1 MAFKPN
7 LRLSSAV
14 LGGLA
19 RPAFSEN
26 LGEAIGQAMLGP
38 QNRKERRDREA
49 FSKELLAAAGD
60 PTKISNILTTYGA
73 KLDDPELAMRGAG
86 MLATAREAER
96 TQEGQGALAYLQ
108 DQMRQ
113 TLQTKLTENFTAQDQ
128 QQRLNDLQASAN
140 AVARNVRGLDPLT
153 AANMSMNMENAVF
166 QQQSARNQERRAE
179 EALELRFKGHEMAL
193 EKHKEYMA
201 TADYRQQIR
210 DFDVNS
216 KQYEAAIQSAKGAP
230 QTEEAK
236 AAFLQRFPEMEGVWD
251 SVTTQK
257 ESQNL
262 QLEQIKAA
270 AESNKFDY
278 TDEQLFDLLSI
289 PAEDRKETTEK
300 GKANLKAIER
310 LRALPPKRANE
321 VLQAAVES
329 SFAKTKAPPA
339 ALVGL
344 FKDAAMAYTA
354 GQVLLTDDEEEG
366 QAAQLAL
373 KAAQAYMQAGS
384 GVGAFQAALEAMA
397 IEAEDMTGD
406 KQPDSQADLIKQ
418 LEQLQTQYAD

>member
-1 MAFKPN
+1 MARFN
-7 LRLSSAV
+7 ALLQS
-14 LGGLA
+14 LA
-19 RPAFSEN
+19 RPPAFQQGLFDAAKGIGATPVMLTEQRKLEQERQDRDAFSE
-26 LGEAIGQAMLGP
+26 
-38 QNRKERRDREA
+38 
-49 FSKELLAAAGD
+49 ELLAAAGD
-60 PTKISNILTTYGA
+60 PNKIGNVLTAYGA
-73 KLDDPELAMRGAG
+73 KFDDPELAIRGAS
-86 MLATAREAER
+86 MLSAAKETER

-113 TLQTKLTENFTAQDQ
+113 TLQTELTDNFTAQDQ
-128 QQRLNDLQASAN
+128 QRKLNDLQASAN
-140 AVARNVRGLDPLT
+140 AIARNVRGLDPL
-153 AANMSMNMENAVF
+153 AAASMSMNMENAVF
-166 QQQSARNQERRAE
+166 QQKSARNQERRAE
-179 EALELRFKGHEMAL
+179 EALEIRFEGHEMAL

-216 KQYEAAIQSAKGAP
+216 KKYDAAIAAAKGAP

-236 AAFLQRFPEMEGVWD
+236 AAFLQRYPEMEGVWD

-257 ESQNL
+257 ESQRL

-270 AESNKFDY
+270 AEDNKFDY
-278 TDEQLFDLLSI
+278 TDEELFDLLGI
-289 PAEDRKETTEK
+289 PGDQRGDDSAE
-300 GKANLKAIER
+300 GQANLKAIKR
-310 LRALPPKRANE
+310 LRALPPKRANV

-354 GQVLLTDDEEEG
+354 GQFGVSDEEEEG

-384 GVGAFQAALEAMA
+384 GVGAFQAALEVMA
-397 IEAEDMTGD
+397 IEAGKVSGSSESSD
-406 KQPDSQADLIKQ
+406 IKELRQ
-418 LEQLQTQYAD
+418 MQTQYID